1 MWFTRRFSVLSASP
15 FTAFMSPH
23 LAFFLFF
30 FSHGTHILG
39 FWRPSIAFNFFIQL
53 RFYCRVFFSFCAYY
67 YYFFVMHC
75 ERFVSKCLGFAFLFK
90 DVKDVIYKLIYL
102 HKINST
108 VSLHDKSLKSDKKQ
122 LLNKWIVTHSLKSL
136 LYINIY
142 FLAACCKGSSN
153 NSSG

>member
-1 MWFTRRFSVLSASP
+1 
-15 FTAFMSPH
+15 
-23 LAFFLFF
+23 
-30 FSHGTHILG
+30 
-39 FWRPSIAFNFFIQL
+39 
-53 RFYCRVFFSFCAYY
+53 
-67 YYFFVMHC
+67 MHC
-75 ERFVSKCLGFAFLFK
+75 ERFVSKRLGFAFLFK

-122 LLNKWIVTHSLKSL
+122 LLNKWIVTHSSKSL